1 MVSEVYVIIK
11 VRNLQ
16 EINPVVQTIHINLLY
31 AILLPL
37 VSINVHLWDLHFA
50 EKFIPA
56 LLRHE

>member
-1 MVSEVYVIIK
+1 MVYEVYVIVK

-37 VSINVHLWDLHFA
+37 VSINVHL
-50 EKFIPA
+50 
-56 LLRHE
+56 